1 LSGADKEKTA
11 VLARV
16 TSIDLNTIHPIE
28 ELRLCEL
35 VLTRGLRGC
44 CIYSV
49 DPRTRTLLLEL
60 IH

>member
-1 LSGADKEKTA
+1 
-11 VLARV
+11 V